1 MKIGIVAKPRK
12 PADEVVKSLG
22 GWLTERG
29 HKVVLDEDTAVLAGL
44 ESTYKKSEIPGLTEL
59 MVVLGGDGTLL
70 SVARLVGEKEVP
82 LLAVNL
88 GALGFLT
95 EVTLDE
101 IYPVLEKVLEGDYV
115 LDERSMLEAH
125 VHRQGER
132 IARYRVLND
141 VVIHKG
147 TLARIIDLETFIDDY
162 YLTTYRADGL
172 IISTPTGSTAYSL
185 AAGGPII
192 HPSLPA
198 VILNPICPFTLGQRP
213 LVIPDALG
221 RVTVTLLTENEDV
234 FLTLDGQVGFA
245 LRVRDTVEIR
255 KAPYTIKLVKSPYRN
270 YFEVLRTKL
279 KWGK

>member
-12 PADEVVKSLG
+12 PADEVVKSLV

-101 IYPVLEKVLEGDYV
+101 IYPALEKVLEGDYI

-132 IARYRVLND
+132 IARYQVLND

-213 LVIPDALG
+213 LVIPDTLG